1 MHMPE
6 EPSANQA
13 KFRALVGVP
22 FKFRLFLLA
31 RLPLAWVA
39 GLRIIDLTAD
49 KATVAVRYG
58 YWTKN
63 PFKSI
68 YFAVLAMA
76 GELSTGLLAYQ
87 HVYNRSPRISMLVT
101 RMEATYRQKA
111 VGRIHFHCTDGPA
124 IEAAIASSIAT
135 GEGREVVTTAI
146 GTNSADEE
154 VARLVVTWSFKVK
167 SSRK

>member
-1 MHMPE
+1 MPE
-6 EPSANQA
+6 EPSVNQA
-13 KFRALVGVP
+13 KFRALVSVP
-22 FKFRLFLLA
+22 YRFKLFLLT

-39 GLRIIDLTAD
+39 GLRIIELTAD
-49 KATVAVRYG
+49 NATVAVQYG

-68 YFAVLAMA
+68 YFAALAMA
-76 GELSTGLLAYQ
+76 GELATGLLAYQ

-101 RMEATYRQKA
+101 HMEASYKQKA
-111 VGRIHFHCTDGPA
+111 VGRIQFRSVDGPA
-124 IEAAIASSIAT
+124 IASAIADSIAS

-146 GTNSADEE
+146 GTNQADEE

-167 SSRK
+167 SARK